1 MSKIR
6 FNENLLVLVS
16 VVVLLLFMGLI
27 LLLGSFIKMFLG
39 EAPEEVVCPEI
50 QITEEERAN
59 LEQQATWLLKLHQG
73 EALAEEEAALINSSC
88 LDDDNIALALGFTY
102 YQLGDYQPAKD
113 FLSLA
118 LIERDDSFVYDLMAQ
133 NELRHCHYQQA
144 REYLLTALDR
154 RPSEYSY
161 WEKLIN
167 LEKKHFQADDQR
179 LAELYQQG
187 IEASDDWRAFTLYA
201 HFLEGQEKYQ
211 EAADVWTGALVAH
224 PQYQEHYGS
233 RVDWLRAK

>member
-1 MSKIR
+1 MPKIR
-6 FNENLLVLVS
+6 FSENLLILVS
-16 VVVLLLFMGLI
+16 VVILLLFMGLI
-27 LLLGSFIKMFLG
+27 ILLGSFIKMFLG
-39 EAPEEVVCPEI
+39 EGPEEVVCPEI
-50 QITEEERAN
+50 QLEEAARVD
-59 LEQQATWLLKLHQG
+59 LEQQAALLLKLHQG
-73 EALAEEEAALINSSC
+73 EELPEAEAALIDSSC
-88 LDDDNIALALGFTY
+88 LHDDNIALALGFTY
-102 YQLGDYQPAKD
+102 YQLGDYQSAKD

-133 NELRHCHYQQA
+133 NELRHCRYQQA

-167 LEKKHFQADDQR
+167 LEKKHLQADDRR

-187 IEASDDWRAFTLYA
+187 IEASGDWRAFTLYA
-201 HFLEGQEKYQ
+201 RFLEGRERYR
-211 EAADVWTGALVAH
+211 EAADVWTKALVAH